1 MKNKKD
7 LLIALFG
14 VLLILAGFYLIKA
27 IDNPQNVMR
36 SLPYL
41 CIGIGCGLFGNGVGE
56 FISKKS
62 MENDPQ
68 LAKQIEIDT
77 KDEWNV
83 MIGNMA
89 KAKGF
94 DMMLYVYSALLLTFA
109 LMGISFNVLIPLVV
123 AYLFYLSLVILFIIE
138 GRLRKYTKN
147 KKGDPNKPNFMKFN
161 YCGSLF

>member
-1 MKNKKD
+1 
-7 LLIALFG
+7 
-14 VLLILAGFYLIKA
+14 
-27 IDNPQNVMR
+27 
-36 SLPYL
+36 
-41 CIGIGCGLFGNGVGE
+41 
-56 FISKKS
+56 

-77 KDEWNV
+77 KDERNV

-123 AYLFYLSLVILFIIE
+123 AYLFVIGYSIYH
-138 GRLRKYTKN
+138 R
-147 KKGDPNKPNFMKFN
+147 
-161 YCGSLF
+161 GSLKVH

>member
-7 LLIALFG
+7 LLISLFG

-27 IDNPQNVMR
+27 IDDPQNVMR

-77 KDEWNV
+77 KDERNV

-123 AYLFYLSLVILFIIE
+123 DYLFVIGYSIYHR
-138 GRLRKYTKN
+138 G
-147 KKGDPNKPNFMKFN
+147 KFEKVH
-161 YCGSLF
+161 